1 MCARFEV
8 CRCAAH
14 PRSRGEHFVFTEPK
28 SGALGSSPLAR
39 GTFRIQRPRRLRHR
53 LIPRSRGEHTDNL
66 NGIIDKIGS
75 SPLARG
81 TSSAAYSLRGTT
93 RLIPARAGNISRR
106 YHHLPPSSAHPRS
119 RGEHVFTL
127 PGAAM
132 GIGSSPLARGTYP
145 QRTRTRP
152 RKRLIPARAGNI
164 FRDGEG
170 RLNMAAHPRSRGE
183 HLIFLPLALGLLGS
197 SPLARGTFR

>member
-119 RGEHVFTL
+119 RGEHSHGIASI
-127 PGAAM
+127 PRAA
-132 GIGSSPLARGTYP
+132 GSSPLARGTCIHA
-145 QRTRTRP
+145 TRRSNGH
-152 RKRLIPARAGNI
+152 RLIPARAGNI
-164 FRDGEG
+164 PTK
-170 RLNMAAHPRSRGE
+170 N
-183 HLIFLPLALGLLGS
+183 
-197 SPLARGTFR
+197 